1 MKFIVNQVKRVKK
14 FTLIELLT
22 VVASVT
28 VLAGMLIPA
37 LFDARISARR
47 LKCTGN
53 LKSFTQAGVLYAGSF
68 SDYWIPPANPAW
80 YDRIEFR
87 RLVGAPVRP
96 KNGLENAESAFPP
109 DLLCPASSAVRLNRP
124 LACFSYG
131 MTRDNLSRDG
141 YRRYAFRL
149 PRILKPSGSAAWF
162 DTLGAY
168 AQNNPDCFPESEE
181 GNPNGRLVYRH
192 RRMVNVG
199 FFDGHVAPMSPAAV
213 ACRWGSREARFNRY
227 FCVDD

>member
-1 MKFIVNQVKRVKK
+1 MKFMVNQVKRVKK

-80 YDRIEFR
+80 YD
-87 RLVGAPVRP
+87 
-96 KNGLENAESAFPP
+96 
-109 DLLCPASSAVRLNRP
+109 
-124 LACFSYG
+124 
-131 MTRDNLSRDG
+131 LS
-141 YRRYAFRL
+141 L
-149 PRILKPSGSAAWF
+149 I
-162 DTLGAY
+162 
-168 AQNNPDCFPESEE
+168 
-181 GNPNGRLVYRH
+181 H
-192 RRMVNVG
+192 I
-199 FFDGHVAPMSPAAV
+199 
-213 ACRWGSREARFNRY
+213 
-227 FCVDD
+227 

>member
-1 MKFIVNQVKRVKK
+1 MGSHL
-14 FTLIELLT
+14 TAELLREGC
-22 VVASVT
+22 SVRLI
-28 VLAGMLIPA
+28 VRNAGKTDLLKA
-37 LFDARISARR
+37 TLRR
-47 LKCTGN
+47 MGM
-53 LKSFTQAGVLYAGSF
+53 A
-68 SDYWIPPANPAW
+68 DR

-227 FCVDD
+227 FCGDD